1 MTQPSCL
8 ERWAN
13 PLLAFAVTVAC
24 ISPFPDGAMAPR
36 WAILSLSP
44 LIALRMGDTLAPVS
58 IIAILYLALT
68 LLWSPDRF
76 MGAYLLWHFIVLAVI
91 VSRETRD
98 LESVFWAIG
107 LGLAINTVFV
117 IMQIDGLNPVNGTPG
132 LASPG
137 LFFNRNQQNCFVAL
151 AIVGLLSI
159 RDWRAFCLAIFVSL
173 PLWTS
178 PIQRAPL
185 IGLAAAG
192 AFLFIRRW
200 PLMLPA
206 CVILIV
212 GMVFNLVSEPARFT
226 GVLMRVETWARMSE
240 GLTFFGHG
248 IGSFYWASPFM
259 EYAHN
264 DLLQIAYEFG
274 VPGFLAALAFL
285 CYCLVSG
292 PIVPRLILVVFAVEG
307 LFDFPLY
314 QPASAFLAAMAAGHI
329 IHARARLRRPFPDSQ
344 RLRILWPHVFGL
356 P

>member
-1 MTQPSCL
+1 VT
-8 ERWAN
+8 RWIN
-13 PLLAFAVTVAC
+13 PLFAFAVTVAF

-36 WAILSLSP
+36 WAVLSLAP
-44 LIALRMGDTLAPVS
+44 LIALRMGDAISWGSLAA
-58 IIAILYLALT
+58 IAYLAAT

-76 MGAYLLWHFIVLAVI
+76 MGVYLLWHFIVLAVI

-117 IMQIDGLNPVNGTPG
+117 MMQMEGLRPVNATEGIY
-132 LASPG
+132 APG

-159 RDWRAFCLAIFVSL
+159 RDWRAFALAIFVSL
-173 PLWTS
+173 PLFTS
-178 PIQRAPL
+178 PIQRAPVA
-185 IGLAAAG
+185 GLVAAAM
-192 AFLFIRRW
+192 FLFIRRW

-206 CVILIV
+206 CIV
-212 GMVFNLVSEPARFT
+212 LAIGLLFHLT
-226 GVLMRVETWARMSE
+226 GDNDRMASLMMRLETWAKTTE
-240 GLTFFGHG
+240 NLTFFGHG
-248 IGSFYWASPFM
+248 IGSFYWAFPFM

-264 DLLQIAYEFG
+264 DLLQVTYEFG

-285 CYCLVSG
+285 CYCLSGG

-314 QPASAFLAAMAAGHI
+314 QPASAFLAAIAAGHI
-329 IHARARLRRPFPDSQ
+329 IHARARLRVLVPD
-344 RLRILWPHVFGL
+344 RKWVRDLRKGEPGL